1 MKKETFYTLARDPA
15 TGSVK
20 AILRSGYTDG
30 AFNYYKMNS
39 KWFAIV
45 PQYGLALA
53 TAYTRKEAV
62 RIAFNNLDRLKE
74 YDKTNGESMRNL
86 FLEKA
91 RRAATI

>member
-1 MKKETFYTLARDPA
+1 MKKEAFYTLVRDLE

-20 AILRSGYTDG
+20 AMLRSGYTDG

-62 RIAFNNLDRLKE
+62 KIAFNKLDKLEE

-91 RRAATI
+91 RQTATI